1 MLTVTD
7 NAAFAIRTLAG
18 QTDAPEETGVRISP
32 ATEEAG
38 GAELALSV
46 TEGPLPEDQVIESQ
60 GARLFVDSGVAE
72 SLADKALDAQ
82 VTEQGQVQ
90 FMLAEQQA

>member
-1 MLTVTD
+1 MTD

-18 QTDAPEETGVRISP
+18 QTDTPDATGVRISP
-32 ATEEAG
+32 ATEEG
-38 GAELALSV
+38 GSAELALSV
-46 TEGPLPEDQVIESQ
+46 TEGPSPEDQVIESQ
-60 GARLFVDSGVAE
+60 GARLFLDSDVAD

-90 FMLAEQQA
+90 FMLAEQPG